1 MDKTSKHDERKIR
14 FKIGVLVIVM
24 SLAAVSMS
32 HLGGQQDDVWRVSP
46 VVAAIQ
52 DPEFDSPEWL
62 LWIGLKNKSESARLI
77 CLGSWGYTFRDP
89 EDPQVGAEGSP
100 HTCRTRQSFG
110 LVLPGE
116 TRFVTISVGPADVRY
131 ESTTL
136 SVDLSLFESQDI
148 PLAERRKIQ
157 LTWEGTVED
166 ALRAGRQLLKR

>member
-1 MDKTSKHDERKIR
+1 MDKHPSTMKRNSR
-14 FKIGVLVIVM
+14 FKVGVLVIVVG
-24 SLAAVSMS
+24 LAAVSMS
-32 HLGGQQDDVWRVSP
+32 HLGGQQDDVWRVSS

-52 DPEFDSPEWL
+52 EPEFDSPEWL

-89 EDPQVGAEGSP
+89 ENPQVGAEGSP

-110 LVLPGE
+110 MVLPGE
-116 TRFVTISVGPADVRY
+116 TRFVTISVGPAEVRY

-136 SVDLSLFESQDI
+136 SVDLFLFESQDV
-148 PLAERRKIQ
+148 PSGERREIQ

-166 ALRAGRQLLKR
+166 ALRAGRQLLR